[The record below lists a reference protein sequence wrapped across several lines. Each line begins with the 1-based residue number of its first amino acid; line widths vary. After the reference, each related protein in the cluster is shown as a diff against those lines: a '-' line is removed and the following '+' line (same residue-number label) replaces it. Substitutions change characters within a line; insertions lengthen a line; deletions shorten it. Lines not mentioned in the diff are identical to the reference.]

1 MEKVAKNFRGYFL
14 AAPCI
19 FLFIGFRAPFAVR
32 PSVVIVCCSVIVFM
46 FYLWH
51 VEYIIHRI
59 IDIDVTKSRMLSV
72 IIPDTDIHG
81 ARGEMSVKRIGL
93 RFT

>member
-1 MEKVAKNFRGYFL
+1 
-14 AAPCI
+14 
-19 FLFIGFRAPFAVR
+19 
-32 PSVVIVCCSVIVFM
+32 M

-72 IIPDTDIHG
+72 IIPDTDIYG